1 VVAGHL
7 KSSEGFVE
15 AHKSLKATA
24 MKLIEIWSGQA
35 ERARAKIV
43 DVEAALEDPDKPAPP
58 ELTAKDMRRVW
69 REGGGTK
76 QSLYRARTLAEL
88 SDEEFEARLE
98 RRAVKPKAG

>member
-43 DVEAALEDPDKPAPP
+43 DVEAALED
-58 ELTAKDMRRVW
+58 LTSLRRLSYG
-69 REGGGTK
+69 EGH
-76 QSLYRARTLAEL
+76 A
-88 SDEEFEARLE
+88 ARLA
-98 RRAVKPKAG
+98 RRWGDETESLSGAHACGTQR